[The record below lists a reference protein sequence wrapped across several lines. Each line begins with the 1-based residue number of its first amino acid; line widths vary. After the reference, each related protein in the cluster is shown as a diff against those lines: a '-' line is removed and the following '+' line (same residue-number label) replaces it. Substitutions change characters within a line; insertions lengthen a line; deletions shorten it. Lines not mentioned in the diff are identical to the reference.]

1 MKILVTGA
9 LGQIGTALAHYL
21 GSRYGIH
28 NVILTDIKPHAEN
41 PSLKD
46 FTYHTADVRESS
58 TIGTIIRNYR
68 VTTIY
73 HLAAILS
80 ATGENIPLKAWD
92 INTNGLVNILEIAR
106 ETGCSVFVPSSIG
119 SFGPSTPLQKTP
131 QVTIQRPVTMYGITK
146 VTGELLCDY
155 YYWKY
160 GVDTRG
166 VRFPGIISSEAP
178 PGGGTT
184 DYAVEI
190 YYAALEKNSYE
201 CFLAPHTRLDMMYM
215 PDALKAMVSLM
226 EAPASNLKHRNAY
239 NVTAMNFTP
248 DEQAE
253 GIRAFL
259 PGFTITYNIDPVKQA
274 IADSWPDSLDDST
287 ARSEWGWSP
296 EFDLESM
303 TKDMLHTLSC
313 KEKENGRHNERKLV
327 KRAHSVET
335 AGIIQRRES
344 TYNSAERF
352 RQN

>member
-1 MKILVTGA
+1 MKILITGA
-9 LGQIGTALAHYL
+9 LGQIGTALSHYL
-21 GSRYGIH
+21 GSRYGVQNI
-28 NVILTDIKPHAEN
+28 ILTDIKSHVEDRT
-41 PSLKD
+41 LQD
-46 FTYHTADVRESS
+46 FTYYTADVRESR
-58 TIGTIIRNYR
+58 TVKTIIREQGIN
-68 VTTIY
+68 TIY

-92 INTNGLVNILEIAR
+92 INVNGLVNILEIAR
-106 ETGCSVFVPSSIG
+106 ERGCSVFVPSSIG

-155 YYWKY
+155 YYRKY

-226 EAPASNLKHRNAY
+226 EAPASHLKHRNA
-239 NVTAMNFTP
+239 
-248 DEQAE
+248 
-253 GIRAFL
+253 
-259 PGFTITYNIDPVKQA
+259 
-274 IADSWPDSLDDST
+274 
-287 ARSEWGWSP
+287 
-296 EFDLESM
+296 
-303 TKDMLHTLSC
+303 
-313 KEKENGRHNERKLV
+313 
-327 KRAHSVET
+327 
-335 AGIIQRRES
+335 
-344 TYNSAERF
+344 
-352 RQN
+352 